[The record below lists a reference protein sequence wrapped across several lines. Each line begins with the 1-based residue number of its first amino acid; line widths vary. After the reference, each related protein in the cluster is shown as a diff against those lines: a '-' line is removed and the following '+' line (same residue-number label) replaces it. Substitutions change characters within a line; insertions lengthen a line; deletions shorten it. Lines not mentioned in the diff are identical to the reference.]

1 MRAQNSRLAVLAAIA
16 GNVLIAITKFG
27 AGMVT
32 GSSAMISEGIHSLVD
47 TGNGGLL
54 LYGLHRAQRPAD
66 ERFPFG
72 YGKEIYFWSF
82 VVAIMIFAVGAGVAM
97 YEGLMHILDPSPAE
111 HVAVNF
117 VVLGI
122 SAACEAMSWT
132 VALREFRRGK
142 GRYTYLQAVHRGKDP
157 SVFMVLFEDT
167 AALAGLLVATIGLG
181 LAVVTGNPVWDGVAS
196 VLIGVI
202 LAMTAIWLAVETKG
216 LLIGEAASPA
226 VTESVRQI
234 VTAHP
239 AVVRLNECLSLHMGP
254 DFILLTASI
263 EFRDGLATGEIERA
277 TAALDRAIKAA
288 DPRIRRVFIEAASCG
303 QPASKTAAA

>member
-1 MRAQNSRLAVLAAIA
+1 
-16 GNVLIAITKFG
+16 
-27 AGMVT
+27 
-32 GSSAMISEGIHSLVD
+32 
-47 TGNGGLL
+47 
-54 LYGLHRAQRPAD
+54 
-66 ERFPFG
+66 
-72 YGKEIYFWSF
+72 
-82 VVAIMIFAVGAGVAM
+82 
-97 YEGLMHILDPSPAE
+97 
-111 HVAVNF
+111 
-117 VVLGI
+117 
-122 SAACEAMSWT
+122 
-132 VALREFRRGK
+132 
-142 GRYTYLQAVHRGKDP
+142 
-157 SVFMVLFEDT
+157 
-167 AALAGLLVATIGLG
+167 
-181 LAVVTGNPVWDGVAS
+181 